1 VQQNGVGTRHQ
12 NWNSLKKKAQLS
24 GLAIIIIIIIII
36 IIHNR
41 GDVQQLND
49 SVMNTVRWSQ
59 TERQKAT
66 APAAHKPDKQP
77 VLFLL
82 CTHTDKYREIVV
94 ISRGVVM

>member
-1 VQQNGVGTRHQ
+1 MQQNGVETLHQ

-24 GLAIIIIIIIII
+24 GLAIIIIIII